1 MEPVLAALE
10 ALRARYAALLEEVSG
25 AEAQTDRNGLLSHI
39 FSGHSYHP
47 GLDGVMQTYG
57 PALDAALGELLAAL
71 ETLPP
76 EEAVEPAQEALELLL
91 FYPRPG
97 RLSEELVL
105 VAFEGKGAALLPWL
119 PAPVRAKLAQRYRRR
134 TPPGQMLPNQKKL
147 WKALSRS

>member
-1 MEPVLAALE
+1 MEPAQNALE
-10 ALRARYAALLEEVSG
+10 TLQARYAALLEEVLK

-71 ETLPP
+71 EALTP
-76 EEAVEPAQEALELLL
+76 EEAAEPARQALEILL

-105 VAFEGKGAALLPWL
+105 VAFEGKGEALLPWL
-119 PAPVRAKLAQRYRRR
+119 PASARAELADRYRRR
-134 TPPGQMLPNQKKL
+134 TPLGKMLPNQKKL
-147 WKALSRS
+147 WKALSQS

>member
-1 MEPVLAALE
+1 MEPVPAALE

-91 FYPRPG
+91 FYPRQGRGPAALAPGPGPG
-97 RLSEELVL
+97 RAGPALPPEDP
-105 VAFEGKGAALLPWL
+105 AGADA
-119 PAPVRAKLAQRYRRR
+119 AQ
-134 TPPGQMLPNQKKL
+134 PE
-147 WKALSRS
+147 KALEGPEPELTYS